1 MGRTLLKILVF
12 LFAFVFL
19 CVAPPLGAALFY
31 FLAFIPSTST
41 ERTHDDRT

>member
-31 FLAFIPSTST
+31 FLAYTLYFYRKDS
-41 ERTHDDRT
+41 R